1 MNTTRKSSTTHRS
14 SARKASVSS
23 RGRKSSTGRSRRGSK
38 SPLTIVL
45 MVLAGVA
52 AAALLF
58 FGGRFTAEKVGEAKE
73 GVQIQETLTEAQ
85 YAIENVDAKSL
96 LNVIDPDVADP
107 IRLLLATTGVNGNE
121 AMAQVRTSLFGDGAF
136 DTAQGALEDVQIE
149 VTDSQ
154 ILGKNAKL
162 ETLWTMNI
170 NGSEFFRYVTIR
182 MEKIN
187 KKWYIVDFSGTSRSA
202 VA

>member
-121 AMAQVRTSLFGDGAF
+121 AMAQVMTSLFGDGAF

-187 KKWYIVDFSGTSRSA
+187 KKWYIVDFSVNSRSA
-202 VA
+202 VD

>member
-121 AMAQVRTSLFGDGAF
+121 AMAQVMTSLFGDGAF

-187 KKWYIVDFSGTSRSA
+187 KKWYIVDFSVNSRSA

>member
-58 FGGRFTAEKVGEAKE
+58 FGGRFTAEKVGEAKV

-121 AMAQVRTSLFGDGAF
+121 AMAQVMTSLFGDGAF

-187 KKWYIVDFSGTSRSA
+187 KKWYIVDFSVNSRSA
-202 VA
+202 VD

>member
-1 MNTTRKSSTTHRS
+1 MNTKQKSNTTRRPNRSAAFRRSKRS
-14 SARKASVSS
+14 SA
-23 RGRKSSTGRSRRGSK
+23 GRRRSGSK

-45 MVLAGVA
+45 LAAAGVA
-52 AAALLF
+52 VVVVLF
-58 FGGRFTAEKVGEAKE
+58 LGGRFTAEKVGEAKE
-73 GVQIQETLTEAQ
+73 GTQIKETLTEAQ
-85 YAIENVDAKSL
+85 YAIENVDTKAL
-96 LNVIDPDVADP
+96 LNIIDPDVADP

-121 AMAQVRTSLFGDGAF
+121 AMAQVMSSLLGDDAF
-136 DTAQGALEDVQIE
+136 DMAQGALNDVQIE

-170 NGSEFFRYVTIR
+170 NGNEFFRYVTIL

-187 KKWYIVDFSGTSRSA
+187 KKWYIVDFSVSSRSA
-202 VA
+202 VS

>member
-1 MNTTRKSSTTHRS
+1 MNTKRKSNTTRRPNRSAAFRRSKRS
-14 SARKASVSS
+14 SA
-23 RGRKSSTGRSRRGSK
+23 GRSRSGSK

-45 MVLAGVA
+45 LAAAGVA
-52 AAALLF
+52 VVVVLF
-58 FGGRFTAEKVGEAKE
+58 LGGRFTAEKVGEAKE
-73 GVQIQETLTEAQ
+73 GTQIKETLTEAQ
-85 YAIENVDAKSL
+85 YAIENVDTKAL
-96 LNVIDPDVADP
+96 LNIIDPDVADP

-121 AMAQVRTSLFGDGAF
+121 AMAQVMSSLLGDDAF
-136 DTAQGALEDVQIE
+136 DMAQGALNDVQIE

-170 NGSEFFRYVTIR
+170 NGNEFFRYVTIL

-187 KKWYIVDFSGTSRSA
+187 KKWYIVDFSVSSRSA
-202 VA
+202 VS

>member
-23 RGRKSSTGRSRRGSK
+23 RGRKSNTGRSRRGSK

-121 AMAQVRTSLFGDGAF
+121 AMAQVMTSLFGDGAF

-187 KKWYIVDFSGTSRSA
+187 KKWYIVDFSVNSRSA

>member
-1 MNTTRKSSTTHRS
+1 MNTKRKSNTTRRPNRSAAFRRSKRS
-14 SARKASVSS
+14 SA
-23 RGRKSSTGRSRRGSK
+23 GRRRSGSK

-45 MVLAGVA
+45 LAAAGVA
-52 AAALLF
+52 VVVVLF
-58 FGGRFTAEKVGEAKE
+58 LGRRFTAEKVGEAKE
-73 GVQIQETLTEAQ
+73 GTQIKETLTEAQ
-85 YAIENVDAKSL
+85 YAIENVDTKAL
-96 LNVIDPDVADP
+96 LNIIDPDVADP

-121 AMAQVRTSLFGDGAF
+121 AMAQVMTSLLGDDAF
-136 DTAQGALEDVQIE
+136 DMAQGALNDVQIE

-170 NGSEFFRYVTIR
+170 NGNEFFRYVTIL

-187 KKWYIVDFSGTSRSA
+187 KKWYIVDFSVSSRSA
-202 VA
+202 VS

>member
-38 SPLTIVL
+38 SPLAIVL

-121 AMAQVRTSLFGDGAF
+121 AMAQVMTSLFGDGAF

-187 KKWYIVDFSGTSRSA
+187 KKWYIVDFSVNSRSA
-202 VA
+202 VD